1 MEQQQSNKK
10 GIIIFGAI
18 VLIFLVLFLFAY
30 VITGN
35 KGIEERFSSAVGLP
49 NEHNSG
55 GNGIFGFTLEGNHLS
70 YVIILV
76 LVIIATALI
85 YAKYRHKQ

>member
-10 GIIIFGAI
+10 GLIIFGAI

-30 VITGN
+30 VITGD

-49 NEHNSG
+49 SEPDSG
-55 GNGIFGFTLEGNHLS
+55 DNGIFGFTLEDNHLS
-70 YVIILV
+70 YVIILALI
-76 LVIIATALI
+76 LVATALI
-85 YAKYRHKQ
+85 YAKYRT